1 MVRGS
6 KHWPYD
12 MVASMWAWVVPL
24 IRTALEKITVET
36 IVDWGTCFATAS
48 ESRDPTSI
56 HWMME
61 VLMEEPIRLN
71 FDSYLSLVP
80 LTSGNTGFCTIKH
93 YGEICGVI

>member
-1 MVRGS
+1 MNVFFVAEIISAMIRGS

-12 MVASMWAWVVPL
+12 MSAAMWTWVVPL

-48 ESRDPTSI
+48 ESRDPSSI

-61 VLMEEPIRLN
+61 VLMEEPIRL
-71 FDSYLSLVP
+71 FLAFSSYEP
-80 LTSGNTGFCTIKH
+80 G
-93 YGEICGVI
+93 